1 MTLAPWCTM
10 RTAGAILLCFCSFAH
25 VDVQAASLHHSA
37 ADTSRSQL
45 IVYMSDVQ
53 TNAKLRH
60 KELMPNVAAR
70 SAIRTLR
77 EAGLLDET
85 AADHSGD

>member
-1 MTLAPWCTM
+1 M
-10 RTAGAILLCFCSFAH
+10 
-25 VDVQAASLHHSA
+25 SA
-37 ADTSRSQL
+37 
-45 IVYMSDVQ
+45 VQ
-53 TNAKLRH
+53 TNAKLQH

-77 EAGLLDET
+77 EAGLLDEA